1 MQFLPNEAKVDE
13 MLRSM
18 GKSTIEDLYADVPKE
33 VQIDGLK
40 LPPGMPELEVAAEV
54 GGLLS
59 EDVTPDD
66 FLSFLGA
73 GMYDHFIP
81 ATVPALVTRSEFLT
95 SYTPYQPEASQ
106 GMLQAMFEYQSLV
119 CALTGMEVANISMY
133 DGATAMAEAA
143 LMAARITGKDRVVV
157 PKAMDPEKRS
167 VLHNYTYGAGLKIVE
182 VPYDATTG
190 QIDRERLVAAVDA
203 QTACVYLESPNF
215 FGCIEEALVDVRPD
229 LRDALLVVG
238 THPVSLGILKPP
250 GDLGADIVVAD
261 GQGIGVPMS
270 LGGPSFGLFATRKKH
285 ARQMPGR
292 IIGLSKDDSGRRAFH
307 MALQTREQHIR
318 RSKATSNI
326 CTNENLMALSFAVH
340 LATVGRQGLVRMAKT
355 SAERAHYLAK
365 AIDAIDGFHAPHFR
379 SHFFNEFTVRT
390 DHEVGALVPAMMM
403 EAIFIGVPLKR
414 HFPELGEAFLM
425 ATTERHT
432 RADLDDVAVS
442 LRAFHDDPEAW
453 AGGGE
458 E

>member
-1 MQFLPNEAKVDE
+1 
-13 MLRSM
+13 
-18 GKSTIEDLYADVPKE
+18 
-33 VQIDGLK
+33 
-40 LPPGMPELEVAAEV
+40 
-54 GGLLS
+54 
-59 EDVTPDD
+59 
-66 FLSFLGA
+66 
-73 GMYDHFIP
+73 
-81 ATVPALVTRSEFLT
+81 
-95 SYTPYQPEASQ
+95 
-106 GMLQAMFEYQSLV
+106 
-119 CALTGMEVANISMY
+119 
-133 DGATAMAEAA
+133 
-143 LMAARITGKDRVVV
+143 
-157 PKAMDPEKRS
+157 
-167 VLHNYTYGAGLKIVE
+167 
-182 VPYDATTG
+182 
-190 QIDRERLVAAVDA
+190 
-203 QTACVYLESPNF
+203 
-215 FGCIEEALVDVRPD
+215 
-229 LRDALLVVG
+229 
-238 THPVSLGILKPP
+238 
-250 GDLGADIVVAD
+250 
-261 GQGIGVPMS
+261 
-270 LGGPSFGLFATRKKH
+270 
-285 ARQMPGR
+285 MPGR